1 LPTRPR
7 SGSPGSRTKITAYIR
22 PILREPGVQILA
34 PETEAAI
41 MWFREGNPFVER
53 ERSFRWRVETPRFCA
68 TSARFELAGAGRGAG
83 RKPTL
88 QCKLARE
95 EGLEPGVGVVFHL
108 GDKTGISGSSLTV
121 QLTGEYA
128 GNWVDWATG
137 DHGDLIDLVRSV
149 YGENFSLAVRHLEQT
164 IGETTHRRGGRN
176 PLKNR
181 D

>member
-1 LPTRPR
+1 L
-7 SGSPGSRTKITAYIR
+7 S
-22 PILREPGVQILA
+22 
-34 PETEAAI
+34 
-41 MWFREGNPFVER
+41 R
-53 ERSFRWRVETPRFCA
+53 ERSFRWRVETPRFK
-68 TSARFELAGAGRGAG
+68 LAGAGRGAG

-95 EGLEPGVGVVFHL
+95 EGLEPGVGIVFHL

-164 IGETTHRRGGRN
+164 IGETTASKRREN
-176 PLKNR
+176 PIKNR